1 VVTARDGQPRHIEAP
16 GVAGAVVACAG
27 PWRTAGEWW
36 TDTAWSR
43 EEWDVA
49 LADGAVYRL
58 VLDRATSAWTV
69 DAVYD

>member
-1 VVTARDGQPRHIEAP
+1 VEA
-16 GVAGAVVACAG
+16 AGAHGEVLGCAG
-27 PWRTAGEWW
+27 PWRSAGEWW
-36 TDTAWSR
+36 AETAWSR

-58 VLDRATSAWTV
+58 VLDRASGAWAV